1 MSAKRGE
8 FFWKPDLLYIFQ
20 IGSLE
25 NKVFL
30 GEEEE

>member
-1 MSAKRGE
+1 MPAKKGE
-8 FFWKPDLLYIFQ
+8 VFWKPDLLYIFQ
-20 IGSLE
+20 IGSKK